1 MKQEKRNYEA
11 PSTKLVRVEMEGNIC
26 AGSKPGGPINGED
39 GSHHVEIKPQENGG
53 EIDFI
58 KENDNGWD

>member
-1 MKQEKRNYEA
+1 MKQEKRNYET
-11 PSTKLVRVEMEGNIC
+11 PSTRLVRVEMEGNIC
-26 AGSKPGGPINGED
+26 AGSKTGGPINGES

-53 EIDFI
+53 TIDFI